1 MADAFEKILE
11 IKVYIHNIGVVRRD
25 KKMNKKLSL
34 KEEDLL
40 LHSLM
45 QEINTTDSLEPH
57 VAGYFAQKIKIIRDK
72 LKEKET
78 FANSEGKRINTGED
92 KSFSLKKPAPHSLAS
107 AKKQEYYF

>member
-1 MADAFEKILE
+1 MS
-11 IKVYIHNIGVVRRD
+11 
-25 KKMNKKLSL
+25 KKLCL

-40 LHSLM
+40 LHILM

-78 FANSEGKRINTGED
+78 LANEGERTNTGKD
-92 KSFSLKKPAPHSLAS
+92 KSFSLRKPAPHSLAS
-107 AKKQEYYF
+107 AKKNKYYF